1 MFRLHPTTT
10 RAVRGALRSAA
21 AFCLLATPLL
31 AQSEWKRMQTT
42 TTENLVAMD
51 MPSATIGYAAGEVG
65 VILKSTDAGA
75 TWSEQTSGVSGGFW
89 AIRFSSPTDGLAGGD
104 DGIIVGT
111 TDGGTTWTSRPSG
124 LANGALQSFVFGIY
138 YLTPTTVFATGGD
151 GEASMGAVLKST
163 DAGMT
168 WKKTTLDGWLFV
180 DRCAFTSPTHGY
192 IVGASFT
199 GGKIGYTTDG
209 GATWQTTYTAAD
221 LVTSIAP
228 TGENTAIAAGTGGG
242 IYATTDGGASWM
254 RRPNTISN
262 DLLDMTFRDTTEGAI
277 VGSDGA
283 VLSTTDGGITWNPGT
298 ITGGGLLTDA
308 VYQPGTGNLF
318 TTGSSGGIFRRKATP
333 VASVLGGRRTERIT
347 LAPNPLL
354 GGATLRLAGAD
365 DVGVASVALYDMSG
379 KLVWRGA
386 PSAGGNLDFNSASL
400 SSGRYVY
407 VARSEKGIVSRGLLV
422 LP

>member
-1 MFRLHPTTT
+1 MFRPQPTTT
-10 RAVRGALRSAA
+10 RAVHGALRSAA
-21 AFCLLATPLL
+21 ALCLLATPLL

-75 TWSEQTSGVSGGFW
+75 TWNEQTSGVNGGFW

-111 TDGGTTWTSRPSG
+111 TDGGTTWTARPTG

-151 GEASMGAVLKST
+151 GESSTGVVLKST

-168 WKKTTLDGWLFV
+168 WKKTTVDGWLFV

-199 GGKIGYTTDG
+199 GGKIGVTTDG
-209 GATWQTTYTAAD
+209 GATWQTTYTAPG

-242 IYATTDGGASWM
+242 IYATTDGGASWGQ
-254 RRPNTISN
+254 RPNTIAN
-262 DLLDMTFRDTTEGAI
+262 DLLDMTFRSTAEGAI

-283 VLSTTDGGITWNPGT
+283 TLSTTDGGITWSPGT
-298 ITGGGLLTDA
+298 ITNGGLLTDA
-308 VYQPGTGNLF
+308 VYQPETGDLF
-318 TTGSSGGIFRRKATP
+318 VTGSNGGIFRRKAVP
-333 VASVLGGRRTERIT
+333 VASVLGDRRTERIT

-365 DVGVASVALYDMSG
+365 DASVASVALYDMSG
-379 KLVWRGA
+379 KLVWKGA
-386 PSAGGNLDFNSASL
+386 PSAGGYLGFNSASL

>member
-1 MFRLHPTTT
+1 MYRPHPTTA
-10 RAVRGALRSAA
+10 RAVRGLLRSTAV
-21 AFCLLATPLL
+21 FCLLGTPLL

-51 MPSATIGYAAGEVG
+51 MPSASVGYAAGEAG

-89 AIRFSSPTDGLAGGD
+89 AIRFSSPMNGLAGGD
-104 DGIIVGT
+104 DGTIVGT
-111 TDGGTTWTSRPSG
+111 TDGGATWTSRPSG
-124 LANGALQSFVFGIY
+124 LANGVLQSFVFGIY

-151 GEASMGAVLKST
+151 GEASMGVVLKST

-168 WKKTTLDGWLFV
+168 WKKTTLEGWLFV
-180 DRCAFTSPTHGY
+180 DRCAFTNPMHGY
-192 IVGASFT
+192 IVGAGST
-199 GGKIGYTTDG
+199 GGQIGVTTDG
-209 GATWQTTYTAAD
+209 GATWRTTFSTAG
-221 LVTSIAP
+221 LVTSVAP

-242 IYATTDGGASWM
+242 IYATTDGGASWGQ
-254 RRPNTISN
+254 RPNTIAN
-262 DLLDMTFRDTTEGAI
+262 DLLDMAFLNATEGTI

-283 VLSTTDGGITWNPGT
+283 TLSTTDGGTTWNAGS
-298 ITGGGLLTDA
+298 ITNGGLLTDA
-308 VYQPGTGNLF
+308 VYQPETGDLF
-318 TTGSSGGIFRRKATP
+318 ATGSNGGIFRRKAVP
-333 VASVLGGRRTERIT
+333 VASVLGGRHTERIM

-365 DVGVASVALYDMSG
+365 DAHVASVALYDMSG
-379 KLVWRGA
+379 KLVWQGA
-386 PSAGGNLDFNSASL
+386 PSAGGNLGFNSASL